1 MRKRRPDKDA
11 AAAYSKQLE
20 ETQELAQ
27 AIKDLLIKH
36 EMDVSIAALALTIYT
51 LDDCLTS
58 IDLETV
64 LQEIV
69 SSLKNNREPAF

>member
-36 EMDVSIAALALTIYT
+36 EMDVSIAALAFTIYT

-58 IDLETV
+58 IDLEMV
-64 LQEIV
+64 LHEIV